1 MLDRFHTIVV
11 GIDGTDQGFAALAQ
25 ARLLLAPRG
34 RLIALV
40 VCEEGLAY
48 QGAGFD
54 APRMAA
60 EVEEAAEAALKQARR
75 LLADVPTAEAR
86 LVHGPPTDWLLAA
99 AEEAEADAIAVG
111 SHQHRRTPGIL
122 LGSVATEILH
132 KAPRSVLVAR
142 AGERAWGG
150 AIVAGVDGS
159 RESLEALA
167 VARELADERECTLDA
182 IVADGGKALDVDAL
196 VPIVREIRWVH
207 THPVDALVEASTAA
221 DLVVVGSRGL
231 HGLASLGS
239 VSERVAHRAAC
250 SVLVVRKPRLEAPP
264 GGAST
269 RLPQR

>member
-1 MLDRFHTIVV
+1 MLGRFQTIVV

-34 RLIALV
+34 RLTALV

-48 QGAGFD
+48 QGAGFA
-54 APRMAA
+54 APRLVA
-60 EVEEAAEAALKQARR
+60 EVEEAAGAALQQARA
-75 LLADVPTAEAR
+75 LLADLPTAEAR

-99 AEEAEADAIAVG
+99 AEDAQADVIAVG
-111 SHQHRRTPGIL
+111 SHEHRRASGIL
-122 LGSVATEILH
+122 LGSVATEVLH
-132 KAPRSVLVAR
+132 KAPCSVLVAR
-142 AGERAWGG
+142 SGECASG

-159 RESLEALA
+159 RASLEALA
-167 VARELADERECTLDA
+167 VARGLAAERRCRLDA
-182 IVADGGKALDVDAL
+182 IVADGGKPVDVDAL
-196 VPIVREIRWVH
+196 VPFARAIRWVH
-207 THPVDALVEASTAA
+207 THPVDALVEASSAA

-250 SVLVVRKPRLEAPP
+250 SVLVVRSLVTSRLP